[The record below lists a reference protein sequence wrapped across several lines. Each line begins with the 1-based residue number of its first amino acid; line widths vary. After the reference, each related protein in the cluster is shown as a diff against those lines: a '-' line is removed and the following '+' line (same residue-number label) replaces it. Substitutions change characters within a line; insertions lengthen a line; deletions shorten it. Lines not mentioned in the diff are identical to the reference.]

1 VDAGS
6 LTSFFFVPFLAT
18 VSNFSTAGS
27 GVTRRSGQRGCGRG
41 MASARRRGSREVYS
55 PPFGFPAVVQKRAG
69 ERTIGRVPS
78 GRLTVNQGIR
88 RRVHVAAVLLEHGDD
103 IVLSLAGDRA
113 ERLNLV
119 PRHLCVCVSL
129 PCDRSL
135 DSLCVPSL
143 PRIA

>member
-1 VDAGS
+1 
-6 LTSFFFVPFLAT
+6 
-18 VSNFSTAGS
+18 
-27 GVTRRSGQRGCGRG
+27 
-41 MASARRRGSREVYS
+41 
-55 PPFGFPAVVQKRAG
+55 
-69 ERTIGRVPS
+69 
-78 GRLTVNQGIR
+78 
-88 RRVHVAAVLLEHGDD
+88 
-103 IVLSLAGDRA
+103 LAGDRA